1 MQALTQDVAE
11 RCAKCCGW
19 KLLTKNGGDFVPFP
33 NRPLD
38 PLFWFG
44 RLWEKWEQSIVDQTR
59 SEPGTV
65 QTDKIL
71 KCNTYLKGTGH
82 TRYEVSTQVRRIDG
96 GDELYRLDYGAD
108 NHPCLALCVAIEALE
123 KGK

>member
-1 MQALTQDVAE
+1 MQALTQDIAE
-11 RCAKCCGW
+11 RCAKCCGPQW
-19 KLLTKNGGDFVPFP
+19 ESEVAVMSFTQKTDPF
-33 NRPLD
+33 
-38 PLFWFG
+38 FWFG